1 VDSKLSE
8 LGSSL
13 SFHAESHPKEAQ
25 PHTAAT
31 REGRDPPRPRGV
43 SLEQHPQPRHYLPAE
58 GACRRLLTYRT
69 VTRLHL
75 LEFVVLVALFAV
87 PQAIASPGSSVPT
100 SKAAKSQFRQGA
112 MVPRSVL
119 MLQQQLRGGRPFP
132 ATTQRLS
139 ASICP
144 YACTIQT
151 LLAGPGMLVSVRDNN
166 MYGLTFEL
174 HLGAPCWSFWW
185 LTALCTLMGQSC
197 KRSRL
202 TSSRPVLFSPCPC
215 IHLSPHTLQLAWF
228 FSRSL
233 AHVEDFFY
241 IHTPIARWRDRHR
254 RHDGVKEAS
263 AVALPGQC

>member
-1 VDSKLSE
+1 
-8 LGSSL
+8 
-13 SFHAESHPKEAQ
+13 
-25 PHTAAT
+25 
-31 REGRDPPRPRGV
+31 
-43 SLEQHPQPRHYLPAE
+43 
-58 GACRRLLTYRT
+58 
-69 VTRLHL
+69 
-75 LEFVVLVALFAV
+75 
-87 PQAIASPGSSVPT
+87 
-100 SKAAKSQFRQGA
+100 

-197 KRSRL
+197 KKKPSD
-202 TSSRPVLFSPCPC
+202 
-215 IHLSPHTLQLAWF
+215 F
-228 FSRSL
+228 FSAGTFLPVPLHSPQP
-233 AHVEDFFY
+233 AH
-241 IHTPIARWRDRHR
+241 
-254 RHDGVKEAS
+254 S
-263 AVALPGQC
+263 ATGLVFLSKFGAC